1 MELNQIRYF
10 VTLAQTLHFTRAAEA
25 CNVSQPA
32 LTRAIQ
38 KLEEELGGP
47 LFHRERSLTQLT
59 ELGRHMLPPLERA
72 LGAARDAK
80 MIAASF
86 RRRETSPLRVG
97 LEFSIP
103 ASVVTPIMS
112 ALHGHNAD
120 IELTLRAG
128 SQPDLSERML
138 HGEIDIALLVDSP
151 DVPERLHR
159 WRMFA
164 ERYMVACQPEH
175 RFKEQQAVAPG
186 DLANE
191 CLLLLEDAACPIRKY
206 LGGLWD
212 QNDIR
217 PRRQHFGNSTEQLLD
232 MVQAD
237 LGVSV
242 LGERQPIAMTFMLRP
257 IAAEPAGRT
266 IILATPA
273 GRQLGPTPA
282 MFVRLMRARAWG
294 SDGQPSS
301 SLSEAA

>member
-47 LFHRERSLTQLT
+47 LFHRERALTQLT
-59 ELGRHMLPPLERA
+59 ELGQHMLPPLERA
-72 LGAARDAK
+72 LNAAREART
-80 MIAASF
+80 IAASF

-97 LEFSIP
+97 MEFSIP
-103 ASVVTPIMS
+103 AAVLTPIMTS
-112 ALHGHNAD
+112 LHGHNAD

-128 SQPDLSERML
+128 SQTDLCERL
-138 HGEIDIALLVDSP
+138 LRGEIDIALLVDGP

-164 ERYMVACQPEH
+164 ERYMVACQPGH
-175 RFKEQQAVAPG
+175 RFKDHAAVPPAE
-186 DLANE
+186 LADE
-191 CLLLLEDAACPIRKY
+191 SLLLFEDAACPVRKY
-206 LGGLWD
+206 LGELWD
-212 QNDIR
+212 RNDLR
-217 PRRQHFGNSTEQLLD
+217 PRRQHFGNSTEQLLE
-232 MVQAD
+232 MVQAA

-242 LGERQPIAMTFMLRP
+242 FGERQPAALPFLLRP
-257 IAAEPAGRT
+257 IAAEPDGRT
-266 IILATPA
+266 IILATAA

-294 SDGQPSS
+294 RDGRLMPA
-301 SLSEAA
+301 LPEAA